1 VKAIW
6 GISLGALAAAAM
18 IGSAVVAQEKATG
31 VVAYRQSVMK
41 ANGAHM
47 GALQV
52 ALTDQK
58 QLLKNAAYHAEAIKE
73 AVEYVG
79 EAFPAG
85 STQAS
90 NALPAVWE
98 NSAGFAAAAKK
109 AEELAE
115 ALAQALESGDAAAS
129 LAAFQ
134 ALGKDG
140 CGGCHT
146 TFRKKPA

>member
-1 VKAIW
+1 MKAIR
-6 GISLGALAAAAM
+6 GISLVALAAAAM
-18 IGSAVVAQEKATG
+18 IGGAVVAQEKATG

-58 QLLKNAAYHAEAIKE
+58 QLLKNAAYHAEAIGE
-73 AVEYVG
+73 AIEYVG

-90 NALPAVWE
+90 RTNISAHAPSASSSDAVR
-98 NSAGFAAAAKK
+98 A
-109 AEELAE
+109 
-115 ALAQALESGDAAAS
+115 
-129 LAAFQ
+129 
-134 ALGKDG
+134 
-140 CGGCHT
+140 T
-146 TFRKKPA
+146 